1 VIVIGTSAH
10 TLWAISLGIG
20 LVAALAAA
28 ALLLALV
35 MTVGRIDRSAKALL
49 AAAGQVAGQTEYIP
63 QLQATAP
70 VLGQIHDEV
79 LVLDDYMNAL
89 TDGFGG
95 R

>member
-1 VIVIGTSAH
+1 MIVVATSAH

-20 LVAALAAA
+20 FGAAVVAAI
-28 ALLLALV
+28 LLTILV
-35 MTVGRIDRSAKALL
+35 STVDRIDRSVKALL
-49 AAAGQVAGQTEYIP
+49 GVAGQVAGNTEYIP

-70 VLGQIHDEV
+70 VLGQIQEEV